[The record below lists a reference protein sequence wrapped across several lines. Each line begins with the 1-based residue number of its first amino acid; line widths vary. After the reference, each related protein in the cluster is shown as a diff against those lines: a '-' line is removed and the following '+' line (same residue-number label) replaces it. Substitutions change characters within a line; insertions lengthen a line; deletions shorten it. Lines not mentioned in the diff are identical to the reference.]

1 MARRTKEEAQQ
12 TRETILM
19 AALDMFCEKGYSRT
33 TFDEIAKKIN
43 LTKGAVYWHFRNKPD
58 IIKALIIEAFERNQ
72 AAINRQIAEVKT
84 LDDLL
89 NYFKY
94 AAEIVQTTPMFR
106 KFLFFVM
113 YQMEWSE
120 GLFNTLTLS
129 GPINQIMTYHH
140 EIISK
145 VLHYC
150 AKSGELITGTDLE
163 MTTEIIHSMWEG
175 ILHQAVS
182 KSYLGDFPTLTEQ
195 SFKLIF
201 KSLKTKKDN

>member
-19 AALDMFCEKGYSRT
+19 AALDMFCDKGYSRT

-72 AAINRQIAEVKT
+72 AAINREISEVNT

-89 NYFKY
+89 RYFKY
-94 AAEIVQTTPMFR
+94 AAQIVKTAPMFR

-113 YQMEWSE
+113 VGGPVQHAQHFRPDKPDYQFS
-120 GLFNTLTLS
+120 S
-129 GPINQIMTYHH
+129 
-140 EIISK
+140 
-145 VLHYC
+145 
-150 AKSGELITGTDLE
+150 GTDCQSAHQQQRKRRHQPGDRHSDHNKNSLCIVGRNPSSGHQQKLYRRFSVSGR
-163 MTTEIIHSMWEG
+163 TKFSAHIQII
-175 ILHQAVS
+175 
-182 KSYLGDFPTLTEQ
+182 
-195 SFKLIF
+195 
-201 KSLKTKKDN
+201 KD

>member
-1 MARRTKEEAQQ
+1 MARRTKEEAKQ

-19 AALDMFCEKGYSRT
+19 AALDMFCDKGYSRT

-72 AAINRQIAEVKT
+72 AAINREISEVNT

-89 NYFKY
+89 RYFKY
-94 AAEIVQTTPMFR
+94 AAQIVKTAPMFR

-120 GLFNTLTLS
+120 GLFNTLNIS
-129 GPINQIMTYHH
+129 GPINQI
-140 EIISK
+140 S
-145 VLHYC
+145 
-150 AKSGELITGTDLE
+150 
-163 MTTEIIHSMWEG
+163 
-175 ILHQAVS
+175 
-182 KSYLGDFPTLTEQ
+182 
-195 SFKLIF
+195 IF
-201 KSLKTKKDN
+201 IRN

>member
-19 AALDMFCEKGYSRT
+19 AALDMFCDKGYSRT

-72 AAINRQIAEVKT
+72 AAINREISEVNT

-89 NYFKY
+89 RYFKY
-94 AAEIVQTTPMFR
+94 AAQIVKTAPMFR

-120 GLFNTLTLS
+120 GLFNTLNIS
-129 GPINQIMTYHH
+129 GPINQIINFHQ
-140 EIISK
+140 ELIAK
-145 VLHYC
+145 VLINSKENGDISPETHSDHNKNSLC
-150 AKSGELITGTDLE
+150 IVGRNPSSGHQQKLYRRFSVSGRTKFSAHIQ
-163 MTTEIIHSMWEG
+163 II
-175 ILHQAVS
+175 
-182 KSYLGDFPTLTEQ
+182 
-195 SFKLIF
+195 
-201 KSLKTKKDN
+201 KD

>member
-19 AALDMFCEKGYSRT
+19 TALDMFCDKGYSRT

-72 AAINRQIAEVKT
+72 AAINREISEVNT

-89 NYFKY
+89 RYFKY
-94 AAEIVQTTPMFR
+94 AAQIVKTAPMFR

-113 YQMEWSE
+113 YQMEWS
-120 GLFNTLTLS
+120 
-129 GPINQIMTYHH
+129 
-140 EIISK
+140 
-145 VLHYC
+145 
-150 AKSGELITGTDLE
+150 
-163 MTTEIIHSMWEG
+163 
-175 ILHQAVS
+175 
-182 KSYLGDFPTLTEQ
+182 
-195 SFKLIF
+195 
-201 KSLKTKKDN
+201 